1 MLTEKVKVFTEN
13 RNKNRKLCGWILSS
27 ALFFVLLLLYQN
39 KASYYDSASYW
50 SMAASFMAEDG
61 FSINPKD
68 AVANFSIRGYVFPF
82 ILFVL
87 RGFWQLGWG
96 GYWFLLSLLYG
107 FFFAVVCADFFEI
120 LFDIKVSAI
129 KRVVPTVCIILF
141 WKSLIYYP
149 LADLMSVGLE
159 VMGLYLLIKIKKSNK
174 WNSNIKAIIKTVAMA
189 VGAGMLLYAAY
200 NSRPVYQYTMYLALL
215 LLFIEPKKLFKN
227 RLAVNS
233 VAAVCMLL
241 GMILVAVPQV
251 KINSENMGISSW
263 KVPLQ
268 LNTMYGDTGELLFQG
283 LGLLRYETT
292 ISDEVESPSMYSHD
306 VTASAIFSEMQ
317 IEEKS
322 IGNYI
327 KVWLKYPFECIG
339 IYFGHLINALDVRF
353 SDVYI
358 SDISET
364 NYIYV
369 FASLVLVYIV
379 LLLGKQQICDKKING
394 KSMWKSGVWMILWN
408 LPTAIA
414 MINNIEPRYFIGT
427 WIFFY
432 CLIAFCVDYKR
443 FFREVGEHPVMYTVG
458 FVVLVAI
465 CFNIWDTTYANM
477 TYAERIFAR

>member
-13 RNKNRKLCGWILSS
+13 SNKNRKWCGWILSS
-27 ALFFVLLLLYQN
+27 ALFFALLLLYQN
-39 KASYYDSASYW
+39 KAFYYDSASYW
-50 SMAASFMAEDG
+50 NMAASFMAEEG
-61 FSINPKD
+61 FSINPQN

-82 ILFVL
+82 LIFVL

-107 FFFAVVCADFFEI
+107 FFFAVVCADFFEM
-120 LFDIKVSAI
+120 LFDLKVSAV
-129 KRVVPTVCIILF
+129 KRVGPTVCIILF

-149 LADLMSVGLE
+149 LADLMAVGLE
-159 VMGLYLLIKIKKSNK
+159 VTGLYLLLKIKKSDG
-174 WNSNIKAIIKTVAMA
+174 WNSSVKALIKTVAMA
-189 VGAGMLLYAAY
+189 LGAGMLLYAAY

-215 LLFIEPKKLFKN
+215 LLFVEPKKVFKN
-227 RLAVNS
+227 RLIVNS

-241 GMILVAVPQV
+241 GMIIVAVPQV
-251 KINSENMGISSW
+251 KINSENLGISSW

-306 VTASAIFSEMQ
+306 VTASAIFAEMQ

-339 IYFGHLINALDVRF
+339 IYFGHLVNALDVRF

-364 NYIYV
+364 NLIYV

-379 LLLGKQQICDKKING
+379 LLLGKQQICDKKINC
-394 KSMWKSGVWMILWN
+394 KSVWKSGVWLILWN
-408 LPTAIA
+408 LPTIIA
-414 MINNIEPRYFIGT
+414 MINNIEPRYFIAT

-432 CLIAFCVDYKR
+432 CLITFYADYKR
-443 FFREVGEHPVMYTVG
+443 IFKEVREHPVMYLAG
-458 FVVLVAI
+458 FAVLVAI
-465 CFNIWDTTYANM
+465 CFNVWDTTYANM